1 MAGTDSPQV
10 SPTDLDPA
18 AAPRQTGSMMNQN
31 GRFRWVICAL
41 LLFGTTKN
49 YMDRQVIG
57 LLKPTLQHDLGWS
70 EVDYGHLVSV
80 FQGAYAIG
88 MLVVGRLIDSLGTRI
103 SYALA
108 VAAWSL
114 ASMAHG
120 AISSFGAFL
129 GARFALGFGES
140 AVFPASLKATAEWFP
155 RQERALAT
163 GIFNAGTNLGAAIT
177 PFIVAVV
184 VARWGWRSAF
194 FVIGGLGYVWLAFW
208 LLIYRK
214 PEQHRRCSEAELRY
228 IRSDPSGPP
237 SKVRWL
243 SLIPH
248 RQTWAFALGK
258 LIIDPIWWFYLFWIP
273 DFLFKQYGMD
283 LHHVTWP
290 ILIIYALADAG
301 SVAGGWLSSALM
313 RSGKSAN
320 IARKTAML
328 VCAVSVTP
336 IIFTPLVHSVWGAI
350 LLLGLATAAH
360 QGFSANLFTLPLDIF
375 PATAVASVVGIGGMM
390 GALGGM
396 FSAEIVGY
404 SLQWTGSYRIPFL
417 IAGCAYLIAL
427 GVIHLLAPRLDAVQL
442 TPAET

>member
-1 MAGTDSPQV
+1 MAGTDSPEI
-10 SPTDLDPA
+10 SPTNLDPA
-18 AAPRQTGSMMNQN
+18 AAASTQTGRLMNQV

-57 LLKPTLQHDLGWS
+57 LLKPTLQHELGWS
-70 EVDYGHLVSV
+70 EIDYGHLVSV

-88 MLVVGRLIDSLGTRI
+88 MLVVGRLMDTLGTRI
-103 SYALA
+103 GYALA

-120 AISSFGAFL
+120 AISSFSGFL

-155 RQERALAT
+155 KQERALAT

-177 PFIVAVV
+177 PFIVSVV
-184 VARWGWRSAF
+184 VTRWGWRSAF
-194 FVIGGLGYVWLAFW
+194 FVIGALGYVWLVFW

-228 IRSDPSGPP
+228 IRSDPVPPP
-237 SKVRWL
+237 SRVRWL

-273 DFLFKQYGMD
+273 DFLYKRYGMD
-283 LHHVTWP
+283 LRHVIWP

-301 SVAGGWLSSALM
+301 SVAGGWVSSALM

-320 IARKTAML
+320 LARKTAML
-328 VCAVSVTP
+328 VCAVSVIP
-336 IIFTPLVHSVWGAI
+336 IIFTPRMHSPWGAI

-360 QGFSANLFTLPLDIF
+360 QGFSANLFTLPSDTF
-375 PATAVASVVGIGGMM
+375 PAEAVGSVVGIGGMM

-396 FSAEIVGY
+396 FSAEIIGY
-404 SLQWTGSYRIPFL
+404 SLQLTGSYRVPFL
-417 IAGCAYLIAL
+417 IAGSAYLIAL
-427 GVIHLLAPRLDAVQL
+427 GVVHLLAPRLDPVRL
-442 TPAET
+442 SST